1 MRVGST
7 SGHGIRGSAESS
19 LALLSI
25 GCAWRDVQAPSV
37 PSTGW
42 AAYDNCGSG
51 LALTAARIGCLV

>member
-7 SGHGIRGSAESS
+7 SGHGIRDSAESS

-51 LALTAARIGCLV
+51 WR